1 MLICPKCQSKNPQQ
15 NKFCQQCGTSL
26 TQKACPECGTAVALN
41 ALNCPNCS
49 TPVGTVWLAIVSRQG
64 AQPNAGAVASET
76 IPALV
81 APANSDVRGDNLD
94 APTSIESEVGVA
106 TAEDIAL
113 EEVDDRSPTEI
124 QEGGDRPGTSD
135 DPTADPTAA
144 GETILPVDPN
154 NSQNTEPLG
163 SENIIENSNPE
174 AALSESAEV
183 NAENPAQKSDI
194 SEAAS
199 PIDAAPSQTT
209 PLIPAGAFLDAQ
221 QRYQLLEPLPPRS
234 LAEPTEVQ
242 VRVLDCNPFLMSP
255 LQAFAASRVPSRSPL
270 QPENPE
276 AIARAIPQIAEPYLA
291 LGAQFKPYLPAI
303 HDAWQQEAETVLL
316 LEDRSDF
323 DWLAEQWSDDDV
335 HPMQILEWLYDMT
348 ELWAALEPW
357 QCRQS
362 LLEEANLRVNPDRYI
377 CLQRL
382 YFERPDTYLE
392 VQDFG
397 EMWHVLFQKSQRT
410 QIGSVTEL
418 LADLRQ
424 GQIQTVEVLRSRL
437 RAIAEEL
444 EASSASVVEEDTDDD
459 EDMPTI
465 VLPMQLVGL
474 EYAGRTDIGRQR
486 DHNEDSFGIE
496 TDVKSADTPLGRSVR
511 AKGLYILCDGMGG
524 HASGEVASAMAVD
537 TLRRY
542 FQSHWGEQMPSE
554 ATIREAV
561 LLANQAIYDVNQQEK
576 SSGSGRMGT
585 TLVLVL
591 LENTQVAVAHVGDS
605 RLYRL
610 SRRHGLLQV
619 TGDHEVGQREIQRGY
634 SPEVAYSRP
643 DAYQLTQALGPRDE
657 DFIRPDVQFFD
668 LNEDTLLILASD
680 GLTDNNLLEANWKT
694 HLVPLL
700 APDSSL
706 TQGVDRLIELAN
718 QYNGHDNITAILI
731 RALVKPSKI

>member
-1 MLICPKCQSKNPQQ
+1 M
-15 NKFCQQCGTSL
+15 
-26 TQKACPECGTAVALN
+26 ALN

-49 TPVGTVWLAIVSRQG
+49 TPVGTVWLAILSRRG
-64 AQPNAGAVASET
+64 TGLAAPALIASE
-76 IPALV
+76 
-81 APANSDVRGDNLD
+81 NSDVREDNADEPPSLQ
-94 APTSIESEVGVA
+94 PEVA
-106 TAEDIAL
+106 TAELNPEAGAVMAGDVGL
-113 EEVDDRSPTEI
+113 EEGGDGAATEI
-124 QEGGDRPGTSD
+124 QEGGDRASAAD
-135 DPTADPTAA
+135 EPTAI
-144 GETILPVDPN
+144 GEASESVDIDVDVDVDVDSDKGN
-154 NSQNTEPLG
+154 DSLE
-163 SENIIENSNPE
+163 SSNPE
-174 AALSESAEV
+174 AATSATD
-183 NAENPAQKSDI
+183 AASDSDPA
-194 SEAAS
+194 AAS
-199 PIDAAPSQTT
+199 PIEGASPQTT
-209 PLIPAGAFLDAQ
+209 PPMPAGAFLDAQ
-221 QRYQLLEPLPPRS
+221 QRYQLLEPLPPRAI
-234 LAEPTEVQ
+234 AEATEVQ

-255 LQAFAASRVPSRSPL
+255 LQAFAASRAAGRA
-270 QPENPE
+270 QKQADNPE
-276 AIARAIPQIAEPYLA
+276 AIAAAIPEIAEPYLA
-291 LGAQFKPYLPAI
+291 LGAQFYPNLPAI
-303 HDAWQQEAETVLL
+303 HDAWQQEEETVLL

-323 DWLAEQWSDDDV
+323 DSLAEKWSDDDIQ
-335 HPMQILEWLYDMT
+335 PMQLLQWLYDMT

-362 LLEEANLRVNPDRYI
+362 LLEEANLRVNPDRFV

-382 YFERPDTYLE
+382 YFEKADTYLE

-397 EMWHVLFQKSQRT
+397 EMWHLLFQKSQRT

-437 RAIAEEL
+437 RAIADEL
-444 EASSASVVEEDTDDD
+444 ETSSASSIEDDSDDD

-496 TDVKSADTPLGRSVR
+496 TDVKSADSPLGRSVR

-537 TLRRY
+537 TLRHY
-542 FQSHWGEQMPSE
+542 FQVRWGEQMPSE
-554 ATIREAV
+554 AAIREAV

-585 TLVLVL
+585 TLVLAL
-591 LENTQVAVAHVGDS
+591 QQNTRVAVAHVGDS

-610 SRRHGLLQV
+610 SRRQGLVQV
-619 TGDHEVGQREIQRGY
+619 TADHEVGQREIQRGY
-634 SPEVAYSRP
+634 APEVAYSRP
-643 DAYQLTQALGPRDE
+643 DAYQLTQALGPRDD

-694 HLVPLL
+694 HLLPLL
-700 APDSSL
+700 APDASL
-706 TQGVDRLIELAN
+706 TQGVDRLIDLAN